1 MMPRAQYYT
10 PFRIASFVLALAVG
24 LTLVQVPLNSAQEFP
39 REGQLADETLLANE
53 DLRFD
58 SDILTDQAREAAAAE
73 VPVQLTFD
81 AGVRTAQ
88 VAALSNY
95 FDAVDEVLDDVGL
108 EEEQR
113 VEALAALADSQ
124 ANARTQVLIL
134 GFTASQW
141 TRTKGGAIDLL
152 TELLIENITQDE
164 VGEVR
169 TGADAAI
176 GQGFTAPQ
184 REAMVDLVGGL
195 IQPNVGEDVGATD
208 AARAQARAGVESVER
223 SFVKGEI
230 VIPEGAE
237 VDALAAEV
245 LAEMHPEGGGV
256 PGDDLIAVL
265 ILSVAGAVMLGAY
278 LVVATPDAAS
288 SDRRLLLIGV
298 LTVAAVALARLVS
311 PWVLPEQASKGLELM
326 LPISMAAVL
335 ISALLERAL
344 AVIVATVVAVL
355 AGTAAII
362 HPDFAVGEG
371 PSGAQAL
378 RPLAVYLFSAIAG
391 VYASYRV
398 ERLTQYGATGA
409 VIGLTVFVVGIAF
422 WLLNPVRETE
432 EVLWLLL
439 AGLVAGAG
447 TAVLTIGTFSFLG
460 MAFGITTRLQL
471 LELAQLTQ
479 PLIHRLQEEAP
490 GTFHHSLLVATMAER
505 AAAEI
510 EADSLLVRVGAYYHD
525 IGKLAKP
532 HMYIENQADGSN
544 PHDALD
550 PLESARVIQ
559 DHVRWGSELARRNRL
574 PSIVRAFV
582 PEHHGTR
589 MVTYFYRKA
598 ARTDPAVDPAL
609 FTYDGPQPQTRET
622 AIVMMADS
630 CEAVVR
636 SSQERDMETIEQ
648 LVDGV
653 INERLAERQ
662 FDDTDLT
669 FRQLHRI
676 AESFKVTLRGV
687 YHPRIAYPEPTAAEL
702 RATGGA
708 AGAGVRTSG
717 LAGAPLPERGEAP
730 VDDSALPD
738 ASPSGKG
745 KRPV

>member
-10 PFRIASFVLALAVG
+10 PFRIASFVLLLALG
-24 LTLVQVPLNSAQEFP
+24 LTLVLVPISAAQEFP
-39 REGQLADETLLANE
+39 RQGQLAAETLLANE
-53 DLRFD
+53 DLLFD
-58 SDILTDQAREAAAAE
+58 SDLLTDQAREIAAAD

-88 VAALSNY
+88 VAALANY
-95 FDAVDEVLDDVGL
+95 LDAVDQVLDEVLL
-108 EEEQR
+108 EEDER
-113 VEALAALADSQ
+113 TDALAALSDSQ
-124 ANARTQVLIL
+124 ASMRSQVLIM
-134 GFTASQW
+134 GFTESQW
-141 TRTKGGAIDLL
+141 NRVKARSIELL
-152 TELLIENITQDE
+152 TELLTENITADE
-164 VGEVR
+164 VDGVR
-169 TGADAAI
+169 ASAFGVVGLGLT
-176 GQGFTAPQ
+176 TAQ
-184 REAMVDLVGGL
+184 RETIVDLVADL
-195 IQPNVGEDVGATD
+195 IQPNVGEDVEATE
-208 AARAQARAGVESVER
+208 AARAEAREAVDAVER
-223 SFVKGEI
+223 SFTKDEI

-237 VDALAAEV
+237 VDPLAAEA
-245 LAEMHPEGGGV
+245 LAQMDPAGGGV
-256 PGDDLIAVL
+256 PGDDLVAVL

-288 SDRRLLLIGV
+288 SNRRLLLIGV
-298 LTVAAVALARLVS
+298 LTIVAVALARLVS
-311 PWVLPEQASKGLELM
+311 PWVLPEHANKGLELM
-326 LPISMAAVL
+326 LPISVAAVL

-344 AVIVATVVAVL
+344 AVIVAMVVAIL
-355 AGTAAII
+355 AGTAVII
-362 HPDFAVGEG
+362 HPGFAIGEA

-409 VIGLTVFVVGIAF
+409 VVGGTVFVVGIAF

-432 EVLWLLL
+432 EVLWLALG
-439 AGLVAGAG
+439 GLVAGAG
-447 TAVLTIGTFSFLG
+447 TAVLTIGAFSFLG

-471 LELAQLTQ
+471 MELGQLTQ
-479 PLIHRLQEEAP
+479 PLIQRLQEEAP

-532 HMYIENQADGSN
+532 HMYIENQSDGSN

-559 DHVRWGSELARRNRL
+559 DHVYWGRELARRNRL
-574 PSIVRAFV
+574 PNVVRAFV
-582 PEHHGTR
+582 SEHHGTR

-598 ARTDPAVDPAL
+598 AGTDPRVDPAL
-609 FTYDGPQPQTRET
+609 FTYDGPRPQSRET

-636 SSQERDMETIEQ
+636 SSQERDIETIEQ

-662 FDDTDLT
+662 FDETDLT

-687 YHPRIAYPEPTAAEL
+687 YHPRIPYPEPTPAEL
-702 RATGGA
+702 RATGVA
-708 AGAGVRTSG
+708 ASAISAGSR
-717 LAGAPLPERGEAP
+717 PERGETP
-730 VDDSALPD
+730 VDGGALPD
-738 ASPSGKG
+738 AASSGGEG